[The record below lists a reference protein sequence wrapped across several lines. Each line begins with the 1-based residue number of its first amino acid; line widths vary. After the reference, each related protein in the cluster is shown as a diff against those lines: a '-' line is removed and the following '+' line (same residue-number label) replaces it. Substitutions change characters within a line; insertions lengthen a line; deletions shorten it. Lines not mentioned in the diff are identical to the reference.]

1 VINTLSGNYKSI
13 KKKGEFMG
21 WASGVE
27 IFDVVAGALLDDK
40 KEINK
45 KKVLKSLINVLE
57 DGDWDTQN
65 DSDYYDHPL
74 VQEIFKELHPNWF
87 EDED

>member
-1 VINTLSGNYKSI
+1 
-13 KKKGEFMG
+13 MG

>member
-1 VINTLSGNYKSI
+1 
-13 KKKGEFMG
+13 MG

-45 KKVLKSLINVLE
+45 KEVLKSLINVLE